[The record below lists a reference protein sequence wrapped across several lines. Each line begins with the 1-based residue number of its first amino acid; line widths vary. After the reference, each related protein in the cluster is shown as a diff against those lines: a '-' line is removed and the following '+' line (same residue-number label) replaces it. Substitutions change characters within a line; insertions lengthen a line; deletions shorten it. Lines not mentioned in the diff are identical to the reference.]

1 MNLSRQVTKQLAGAL
16 MAPLDAAELKEIEA
30 WLCDQLRAMAPERK
44 SWELL
49 WHDKDLFFRPDLE
62 RLINGSVV
70 GSIRCGA
77 ESVDDPRSLEQW
89 PQISSS
95 LQFILSYTDREQ
107 LEIYEAPAPILVGL
121 NNEVWRIAS
130 RVGQDGKPTT
140 ELSEL
145 CPGGAID
152 DILAVLLWSWEKG
165 RPKASQARERLCDLT
180 GRCVSDRRF
189 GRTSSP

>member
-1 MNLSRQVTKQLAGAL
+1 
-16 MAPLDAAELKEIEA
+16 
-30 WLCDQLRAMAPERK
+30 
-44 SWELL
+44 
-49 WHDKDLFFRPDLE
+49 
-62 RLINGSVV
+62 
-70 GSIRCGA
+70 
-77 ESVDDPRSLEQW
+77 
-89 PQISSS
+89 
-95 LQFILSYTDREQ
+95 

-189 GRTSSP
+189 GRTSPP